1 MKPFLVLLLSSVSVL
16 AFPVFAELS
25 KGELAPDFNAQAA
38 LDGREFTYSL
48 RESLAKGPVV
58 IYFYP
63 AAYTGGCNIQ
73 ARTFA
78 VKAEHFADAGASV
91 IGVSLD
97 GIERL
102 KDFSA
107 DPEYC
112 GGKVPVASDQSGE
125 IATAY
130 GVGINATYKDQPVAQ
145 LKNSRGEMIGHDM
158 TDRTTFV
165 VAPDGRIAA
174 TIANVS
180 PKENVERAL
189 EVVEGLRDKP

>member
-1 MKPFLVLLLSSVSVL
+1 MMKSLVGLLLL
-16 AFPVFAELS
+16 WALTMPAFAELS
-25 KGELAPDFNAQAA
+25 EGELAPDFSAQAS
-38 LDGREFTYSL
+38 LDGQEFTFSL
-48 RESLAKGPVV
+48 KESLQKGPVV

-78 VKAEHFADAGASV
+78 LKAAEFSDAGASV

-112 GGKVPVASDQSGE
+112 GGKVPVASDESGE
-125 IATAY
+125 IASAF
-130 GVGINATYKDQPVAQ
+130 GVSINATYKDQAVAEF
-145 LKNSRGEMIGHDM
+145 KNSRGEIIGHDM

-165 VAPDGRIAA
+165 VTPDGKIAA

-180 PKENVERAL
+180 PTDNVQMAL
-189 EVVEGLRDKP
+189 DAVQKL